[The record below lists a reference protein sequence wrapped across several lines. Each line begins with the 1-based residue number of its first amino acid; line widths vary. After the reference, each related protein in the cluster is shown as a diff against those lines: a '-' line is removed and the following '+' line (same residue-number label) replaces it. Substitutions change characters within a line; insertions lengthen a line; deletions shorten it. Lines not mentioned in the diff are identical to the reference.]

1 MRLRVPPVTA
11 FVLGLLVFVI
21 AQKAF
26 RGLSGIE
33 ALQSPLLKGY
43 GLKTILVALSL
54 GFMVVER
61 CSRRGRRWRE
71 FGWCLPRATAL
82 DWLIAVGLGSVTGAV
97 GSMLIVLTPAKG
109 MAEVMGTPSLLHFLL
124 AVCLW
129 SSVTEEIFTRGLV
142 QAWMDEH
149 QERGLRLGR
158 FFLSWPVIASGLLFG
173 CLHFTVYL
181 AGCDVLTTVIVVSM
195 TTTLGLI
202 AAYYRQR
209 TKSLALPI
217 LAHIA
222 ANLGGLAGGIIAMIL
237 KTIFGG

>member
-1 MRLRVPPVTA
+1 MRLRVSPLTA
-11 FVLGLLVFVI
+11 FFVGLLVFVI
-21 AQKAF
+21 AQEAF

-33 ALQSPLLKGY
+33 APPSSFLKGY
-43 GLKTILVALSL
+43 GFKTILVALSL

-61 CSRRGRRWRE
+61 FSRRGRGLRD
-71 FGWCLPRATAL
+71 FGWCLPKAGPL
-82 DWLIAVGLGSVTGAV
+82 DWLIAAGLGSVTGAL
-97 GSMLIVLTPAKG
+97 GSMLIVFTPAEG
-109 MAEVMGTPSLLHFLL
+109 MAKILGEPSLLHFLL

-142 QAWMDEH
+142 QTWMDEH
-149 QERGLRLGR
+149 QERGLRLGQ
-158 FFLSWPVIASGLLFG
+158 FFLSGPVIASGLLFG

-181 AGCDVLTTVIVVSM
+181 AGCDVLTTIIVVGM

-222 ANLGGLAGGIIAMIL
+222 ANLGGLAGGIIAMIA
-237 KTIFGG
+237 KTVLGG